1 MRIYANARV
10 HTLKSPTDTHEAI
23 LVDAGKVVA
32 VGRLAQLRER
42 APGAPEVDCGGQ
54 VLIPGLIDAHIHALS
69 TAATLDQVD
78 LSSARTLSEAVDLM
92 VTHEKMLG
100 AGQWLR
106 GGKWD
111 ANRWSDV
118 DAPDRKLLDE
128 LIPDRPVAV
137 WSVDLHTLWLNG
149 AALDEVG
156 IDDDTPDPRG
166 GRIVRD
172 ESGRATGVLRE
183 DAATIAERQF
193 PVVPLAERVELLNRA
208 QREWLA
214 QGITGVH
221 DFDGKASREAW
232 EGLIRSDQL
241 LLKVVKYLR
250 LDEWDWAKKAG
261 WRTGDRINDRFIKG
275 GLKLFS
281 DGALGSQT
289 CHMCHPFPQPRPDGS
304 ANYGLPIASQDVLV
318 DQIME
323 AYTHGIGVAIHAI
336 GDQANRDV
344 LRALQRTQGQ
354 APVAPRVE
362 HVQFIQESDIELMA
376 GLGAVAS
383 MQPRHC
389 ISDIP
394 LLPIVANNP
403 GLIAYPWK
411 QCLES
416 QIPLAFG
423 SDAPVEPT
431 TPWAAIYAAVTRA
444 DIGGDRSTS
453 FQPDNRISVFEA
465 LVAHTSGA
473 AHAAGLEGETGLLAE
488 GLDADFI
495 VIDSDPFVPTGD
507 SDDALFEVAESI
519 RDTTVQLTVTAGEEF
534 S

>member
-10 HTLKSPTDTHEAI
+10 HTLKSPTDVYEAL

-32 VGRLAQLRER
+32 VGTVAQLKER
-42 APGAPEVDCGGQ
+42 APGAPEVDCGGK
-54 VLIPGLIDAHIHALS
+54 VVIPGLVDAHIHALS

-78 LSSARTLSEAVDLM
+78 LSSARTLPEAVSLM
-92 VTHEKMLG
+92 VDYHRTLAPG
-100 AGQWLR
+100 RWLR

-111 ANRWSDV
+111 VNKWSDV
-118 DAPDRKLLDE
+118 DAPNRALLDE

-149 AALDEVG
+149 AALDAVG
-156 IDDDTPDPRG
+156 IDDETPDPRG

-172 ESGRATGVLRE
+172 ESGRATGVLLE
-183 DAATIAERQF
+183 DAATLAERQF
-193 PVVPLAERVELLNRA
+193 PVEPLDERIQQMNRA

-221 DFDGKASREAW
+221 DFDGNASREAW
-232 EGLIRSDQL
+232 EGLISADQL
-241 LLKVVKYLR
+241 RLKVVKYLR
-250 LDEWDWAKKAG
+250 LDEWDWAKESG
-261 WRTGDRINDRFIKG
+261 WRTGDRVTDRFIKG

-281 DGALGSQT
+281 DGALGSRT
-289 CHMCHPFPQPRPDGS
+289 CHMCHPFPQLRVDGT

-318 DQIME
+318 EQIAE
-323 AYTHGIGVAIHAI
+323 AYLHGIGVAIHAI

-344 LRALQRTQGQ
+344 LRALQKTAGE

-362 HVQFIQESDIELMA
+362 HVQFIQESDIPVMA
-376 GLGAVAS
+376 QLGAIAS

-394 LLPIVANNP
+394 LLPMVENNP
-403 GLIAYPWK
+403 GLVAYSWK
-411 QCLES
+411 QSLAAG
-416 QIPLAFG
+416 IPLAFG

-431 TPWAAIYAAVTRA
+431 SPWAAIYAAMTRA
-444 DIGGDRSTS
+444 DISGDKSTS
-453 FQPDNRISVFEA
+453 FQPHNRISAYDA
-465 LVAHTSGA
+465 LVAHTAGA
-473 AHAAGLEGETGLLAE
+473 ARAAGLADETGMLVP
-488 GLDADFI
+488 GMDADFI
-495 VIDSDPFVPTGD
+495 VIDSNPFADPGD
-507 SDDALFEVAESI
+507 SEESLFAVAESV
-519 RDTTVQLTVTAGEEF
+519 RDTTVELTVAAGEEV